1 MTTNESLALRA
12 NQAAA
17 EISVYNNTSFSCSH
31 VDLYYGAFQ
40 ALKDVNLRSW
50 SKHNTVISGMHLKT
64 SVMPWNRVRM
74 RCCQVRFSSC

>member
-17 EISVYNNTSFSCSH
+17 EISVYNNISFSCSH

-40 ALKDVNLRSW
+40 ALKDVNTAAMRSF
-50 SKHNTVISGMHLKT
+50 SDIGHCK
-64 SVMPWNRVRM
+64 RVL
-74 RCCQVRFSSC
+74 